1 MTDSEIVEL
10 FFDRNEQAINETVAK
25 YESYCNSIAFGFYSS
40 VMPESNSS
48 GAFSINKDRVY
59 LKIGNILRESTK
71 WSYKEL
77 ENRVDIGIYGIDGS
91 VSYADAQVDM
101 LELYSNIKAAYRI
114 TDDSG
119 DLFDIYITPGCLC
132 LDLGLGGIYKI
143 HP

>member
-1 MTDSEIVEL
+1 
-10 FFDRNEQAINETVAK
+10 
-25 YESYCNSIAFGFYSS
+25 
-40 VMPESNSS
+40 MPESNSS

-101 LELYSNIKAAYRI
+101 LDLYSNIKAAHHR
-114 TDDSG
+114 
-119 DLFDIYITPGCLC
+119 
-132 LDLGLGGIYKI
+132 
-143 HP
+143 